1 MFLRERSFEHA
12 VCFNIEVQHWS
23 SVFRVLCCER
33 RYAKAKKLRL
43 ELAKCI
49 LLLPLHHLSVII
61 NVTKLTWDHR
71 VLVFVSHS
79 LLIKSVDN
87 FTMRMSSKQKY
98 NNKLALQSRN
108 WHHHVHKS
116 LCHALGSFPVPMWLI
131 FRVLVEYWYKRFDKT
146 PSTFV
151 SIYVRVYVYKGEDMT
166 SAPPLS
172 RCLYVTGHSIVQK
185 PREFQKF
192 SYPRNRQRITEENCK
207 SIWKQK
213 PL

>member
-43 ELAKCI
+43 ELAECI
-49 LLLPLHHLSVII
+49 LPLPLRHLSVII
-61 NVTKLTWDHR
+61 HVTKLTWDHR

-131 FRVLVEYWYKRFDKT
+131 FRVLVEYWYKRFDN
-146 PSTFV
+146 SV
-151 SIYVRVYVYKGEDMT
+151 NV
-166 SAPPLS
+166 
-172 RCLYVTGHSIVQK
+172 
-185 PREFQKF
+185 
-192 SYPRNRQRITEENCK
+192 CK
-207 SIWKQK
+207 HLRSG
-213 PL
+213 LRL